1 MALEKAF
8 SFCLVLYL
16 DTVLVIPFA
25 RKWEEEVWVLPGKHA
40 EPVLVSKGQ
49 FHLVPDNAYFVSQ
62 LKNCQVALEEHGTQ
76 FV

>member
-8 SFCLVLYL
+8 SLCLVLYL

-25 RKWEEEVWVLPGKHA
+25 RKWEEEVWVLPGEHA

-49 FHLVPDNAYFVSQ
+49 FHLVPDNA
-62 LKNCQVALEEHGTQ
+62 
-76 FV
+76 